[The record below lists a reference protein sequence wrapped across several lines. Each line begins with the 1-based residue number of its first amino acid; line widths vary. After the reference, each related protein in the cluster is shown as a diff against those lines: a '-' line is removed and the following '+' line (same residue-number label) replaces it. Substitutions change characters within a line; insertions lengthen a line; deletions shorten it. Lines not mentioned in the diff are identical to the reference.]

1 MGPRL
6 AHGRVRASVLDA
18 AASRDQA
25 LGGAW
30 SARVLGLWVASLREA
45 RPPCPPPPERQ
56 APECAREGDGR
67 ELWSGRRGG
76 MEGDSEPWGE
86 RGGEQGVLHGALDG
100 QPRAPQRGHDRLAV
114 VHHKSAPR
122 RAGQH
127 PARPA
132 TALTAGAA
140 RGSSLRGGARALSA
154 LAHFWFLPAEPGEAV
169 RNSAQLSAESPRAR
183 ERHVED
189 LRRPSQRFDVNR
201 RIKRAGG

>member
-1 MGPRL
+1 MVG
-6 AHGRVRASVLDA
+6 ARAW
-18 AASRDQA
+18 A
-25 LGGAW
+25 LGC
-30 SARVLGLWVASLREA
+30 LREA

-56 APECAREGDGR
+56 APECAREGEGR

-76 MEGDSEPWGE
+76 MEGGSEPWGE

-100 QPRAPQRGHDRLAV
+100 QPRAPQRGHDRFAV
-114 VHHKSAPR
+114 MHHKPAPR

-154 LAHFWFLPAEPGEAV
+154 LAHLPAEPGVAV
-169 RNSAQLSAESPRAR
+169 RNSAQLARPRAR
-183 ERHVED
+183 ERHVKD

-201 RIKRAGG
+201 RIKRAGV